1 VNRTAIATAFAT
13 ALWAALATAG
23 AAQIP
28 FGSSQTP
35 APAAVVDPLGRG
47 TPRGAVVGFVMA
59 VRHED
64 LSTAARFLQLS
75 PKTRANGEALA
86 RDLNAVLDRY
96 LPGVMAISDEP
107 AGAQDDGLPR
117 NRERI
122 AEVTS
127 GGQTVDIT
135 LVRITD
141 PDAGPIWLVAA
152 DTLAE
157 IPDLAASLDAT
168 WVDRSMPRSLLTS
181 RFLGVS
187 VAHWIVWA
195 GSLLLP
201 LVLFWLL
208 ARLFAVVT
216 RRVVTYSPRLT
227 LLESWHAA
235 LAKPLVVALALYSH
249 CALLYFAGFSLR
261 FRLVYGRIALAC
273 AVAATMWL
281 LWTILAYAFE
291 IAAGYARSHGRPG
304 TSSLMNLAER
314 VSKVLVVVVA
324 VFMAL
329 KVAGVDTT
337 TALAGLG
344 LGGIAVALGA
354 QKSVENLLGGVF
366 LLSDGALAVGDNCAI
381 ANREG
386 IVEDVTLRSVR
397 LRTTEQTLLSVP
409 AGVLAQSSVENLS
422 SRRKILIRTT
432 LRLRYGTTSEQ
443 LQSIL
448 DAIRSRLEHHPNLE
462 RGSARIQLVDFGL
475 RAVEL
480 ELFAYAMT
488 GDWLAFLAIREAL
501 LLEAAS
507 IVEASGSAFAQPTQ
521 FVYLEHEAGADDTAR
536 DGQHRPGADE
546 TAVTS
551 PAAHGTTTS

>member
-28 FGSSQTP
+28 FASSQTP

-107 AGAQDDGLPR
+107 AGAQDDGLPP

-127 GGQTVDIT
+127 DGQTVDIT

-141 PDAGPIWLVAA
+141 PDAGPIWLVAS

-157 IPDLAASLDAT
+157 IPDVAASLDAT

-366 LLSDGALAVGDNCAI
+366 LLSDGALAVGDSCAI

-386 IVEDVTLRSVR
+386 VEDVTLRSVR

-422 SRRKILIRTT
+422 TRRKILLRTT

-443 LQSIL
+443 LRSIL
-448 DAIRSRLEHHPNLE
+448 DAIRVRLEHHPNLE

-521 FVYLEHEAGADDTAR
+521 FVYLEHEAVPDHTTH
-536 DGQHRPGADE
+536 DGHDLPGATE
-546 TAVTS
+546 TAVSS
-551 PAAHGTTTS
+551 PAR